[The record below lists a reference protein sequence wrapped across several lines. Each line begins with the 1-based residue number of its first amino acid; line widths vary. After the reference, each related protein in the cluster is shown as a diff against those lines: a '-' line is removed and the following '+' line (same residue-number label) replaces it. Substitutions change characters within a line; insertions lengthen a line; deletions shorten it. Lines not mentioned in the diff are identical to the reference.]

1 VAPAVARGTIDRVA
15 ITVADAPHE
24 HRYEIRV
31 DGELAGFTKYFR
43 REGVVTFTHTEIEP
57 EYEGQGLGSQLV
69 SQALDDV
76 RANGGTVVAQ
86 CPFVK
91 AFIHRHP
98 DEYGDLVS
106 DAST

>member
-1 VAPAVARGTIDRVA
+1 VAHAAPRGTIDRVA

-31 DGELAGFTKYFR
+31 DGELAGFTKYLR
-43 REGVVTFTHTEIEP
+43 RQGVVTFTHTEIEP
-57 EYEGQGLGSQLV
+57 EYEGQGLASQLV
-69 SQALDDV
+69 RHALDDV
-76 RANGGTVVAQ
+76 RANGETVVAQ

-91 AFIHRHP
+91 SFIHRHP

-106 DAST
+106 DASA

>member
-1 VAPAVARGTIDRVA
+1 MVARGTIDKVA

-31 DGELAGFTKYFR
+31 DGELAGFTQYFR
-43 REGVVTFTHTEIEP
+43 RQGVVTFTHTEIEP
-57 EYEGQGLGSQLV
+57 EYEGQGLASDLV
-69 SQALDDV
+69 RRALDDV
-76 RANGGTVVAQ
+76 RANGETVVPQ

-91 AFIHRHP
+91 SFIHRHP

-106 DAST
+106 NAST